1 MALAEYSFHLEHY
14 DAWICFLIGGEI
26 KDFKSFLKS
35 RYGRIPVMYSW
46 DDRQYA
52 KDMEDTD
59 AYQAHVNYKPPKH
72 DEIFYLWMSHEKIL
86 VHEIIHLA
94 GDILFVRGFTY
105 CKESEE
111 AWAYTGNEIYNRI
124 TTFLNANKD

>member
-1 MALAEYSFHLEHY
+1 MREYSFEIEHY
-14 DAWICFLIGGEI
+14 HASVCFLVGGEI
-26 KDFKSFLKS
+26 DDFKKFLKT
-35 RYGRIPVMYSW
+35 RYGKLPVMYSW

-52 KDMEDTD
+52 KDMVNTD
-59 AYQAHVNYKPPKH
+59 AFCAHVNYSPPKH
-72 DEIFYLWMSHEKIL
+72 DEIFYLWVSELKLL

-111 AWAYTGNEIYNRI
+111 AWAYTGGEIDNKI
-124 TTFLNANKD
+124 QSFLNG